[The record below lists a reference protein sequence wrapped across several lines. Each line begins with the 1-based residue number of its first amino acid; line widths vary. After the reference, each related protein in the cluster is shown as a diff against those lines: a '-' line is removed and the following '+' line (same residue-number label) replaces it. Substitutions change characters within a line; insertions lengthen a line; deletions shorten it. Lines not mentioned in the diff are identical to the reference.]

1 MTVQAPAIPQS
12 AVAPVAA
19 VRAGSH
25 RDMSRRRQVIL
36 QLVCLAIAA
45 TVLFPIVWIV
55 AMSLDPRN
63 ISRPDSLFPPGAS
76 LEAYGKVWAKP
87 TLNNISFFR
96 LALNSIVI
104 AVIISLASVSI
115 GSMAA
120 YAFSRLQFRGREFLM
135 IAVLAVLM
143 LPAVATIAPLFVQM
157 NKLQIGT
164 VNLRASLIGVALA
177 VTAEPAAV
185 RDLEHQGLSRHDPTR
200 ARGGGNASMG
210 PADSRSFIRVI
221 LPLATPVLA
230 VTAFFGFIAGWTEFY
245 FSSVFLTGNADLT
258 TLAMALN
265 GMVGQYAGEHA
276 VVAVRGVRGHGRPA
290 GVGRVPV
297 PPALHH
303 LRPHGR
309 RREGLITSTGGSRHE
324 VWRARIA
331 SRRRGAVGAPG
342 SRRSSLAVAA
352 RRLRVGLDARPDDGR
367 QPARVRAQARRSRAP
382 PTCPP
387 IPPLV
392 PPVTST
398 DQPGWWTNRVFYE
411 VFVRSFSDSNGDG
424 IGDLKGLTAGS
435 TS

>member
-1 MTVQAPAIPQS
+1 MTVQAPAILKR
-12 AVAPVAA
+12 ATAPVAA
-19 VRAGSH
+19 VRTGSH
-25 RDMSRRRQVIL
+25 RGMSRRRQVIL

-87 TLNNISFFR
+87 TLNNISFLR

-157 NKLQIGT
+157 NKLVIGT
-164 VNLRASLIGVALA
+164 VNLRASLIGVAIA
-177 VTAEPAAV
+177 VTASQLPFAIWNIKGYFDTIPRELEEAAAIDGAG
-185 RDLEHQGLSRHDPTR
+185 RFQT
-200 ARGGGNASMG
+200 
-210 PADSRSFIRVI
+210 FIQVI

-245 FSSVFLTGNADLT
+245 FSSVFLTGNPDLT

-265 GMVGQYAGEHA
+265 GMVGQYSASTPWSQFA
-276 VVAVRGVRGHGRPA
+276 AFSVLVALPVSVVYLFLQRY
-290 GVGRVPV
+290 
-297 PPALHH
+297 
-303 LRPHGR
+303 
-309 RREGLITSTGGSRHE
+309 IIS
-324 VWRARIA
+324 
-331 SRRRGAVGAPG
+331 
-342 SRRSSLAVAA
+342 
-352 RRLRVGLDARPDDGR
+352 
-367 QPARVRAQARRSRAP
+367 
-382 PTCPP
+382 
-387 IPPLV
+387 
-392 PPVTST
+392 
-398 DQPGWWTNRVFYE
+398 
-411 VFVRSFSDSNGDG
+411 
-424 IGDLKGLTAGS
+424 GLTVGGVKG
-435 TS
+435 